1 MSHPTYANG
10 ALAAYLDGV
19 GALLGSNTRKES
31 FAVYVAGLM
40 SAIERKTAETIAAMA
55 CTDPAKMD
63 AWHQQ
68 LLHVIG
74 QAQWED
80 APVREYAAKFA
91 LKAAGVQERCDSW
104 VIDDTGFPKQGKH
117 SVGVQRQYSGTLG
130 KIGNC
135 QIGVSLV
142 ATYPSGQIPVDF
154 ALYLPESWA
163 EDELRRKKAKVPSDL
178 QFQTKPDLAVGMMR
192 RALASGIAPPAIV
205 LADAAYGNNSAF
217 RQALRSMH
225 LRIGVAIQA
234 STKMWRADI
243 SGAKRGPQTCAENI
257 ADRAHFRRVTW
268 ASGTKGPLTS
278 KFAFL
283 RVVVARDEG
292 GDDKGDAMWLVVERP
307 DDEAEKTKY
316 LLTNLPRVMSRRK
329 IVWYL
334 HQRYKTERVY
344 EDLKLEF
351 GLDHYEGRSFVGWH
365 HHVTA
370 AIVCYNFVAAQQA
383 RLFFPR
389 PEEGG
394 AASANHVAA

>member
-1 MSHPTYANG
+1 MSLPAYANE
-10 ALAAYLDGV
+10 ALAPYLDAIGL
-19 GALLGSNTRKES
+19 LLGSNTRKES

-55 CTDPAKMD
+55 CTDTAKMD

-80 APVREYAAKFA
+80 GPIREYAAKYA
-91 LKAAGVQERCDSW
+91 LKAAGVQNRCDSW

-142 ATYPSGQIPVDF
+142 ATYPCGQIPVDF

-163 EDELRRKKAKVPSDL
+163 EDELRRKKAKVPSAV
-178 QFQTKPDLAVGMMR
+178 QFQTKPELAVEMMR
-192 RALASGIAPPAIV
+192 RALASGIAPPSIV
-205 LADAAYGNNSAF
+205 LADAAYGNSSAF
-217 RQALRSMH
+217 RQALRSMR

-234 STKMWRADI
+234 STKMWRVDK

-257 ADRAHFRRVTW
+257 ADKAHFRRVTW
-268 ASGTKGPLTS
+268 AQGTKGSLTS
-278 KFAFL
+278 KFSFL
-283 RVVVARDEG
+283 RVVVARDECA
-292 GDDKGDAMWLVVERP
+292 DNSDAMWLVVERP
-307 DDEAEKTKY
+307 DDEKEKTKY
-316 LLTNLPRVMSRRK
+316 LLTDLPRVMSRRK

-383 RLFFPR
+383 RLFFPE
-389 PEEGG
+389 PGEDG
-394 AASANHVAA
+394 ASAAHHVAA